1 MYFWNRKDGH
11 QRMQRYNIVNGI
23 IDHGTL
29 VVRCLGDVSG
39 LFIRFL
45 PVSWKVHAACTNP
58 VNKG

>member
-1 MYFWNRKDGH
+1 MRFRNGKDGH
-11 QRMQRYNIVNGI
+11 HRLQRYNIVNGF

-29 VVRCLGDVSG
+29 VVCRLGDVSG
-39 LFIRFL
+39 LIILFL